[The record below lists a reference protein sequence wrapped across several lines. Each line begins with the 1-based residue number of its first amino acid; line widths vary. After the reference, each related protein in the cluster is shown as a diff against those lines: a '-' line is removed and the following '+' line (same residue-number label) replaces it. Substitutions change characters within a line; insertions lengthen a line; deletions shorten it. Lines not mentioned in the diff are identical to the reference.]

1 MAQRLETYRAIA
13 EILSPETQAKELE
26 PLLQHPDFDWDAI
39 VVEGSGHLMLPALYY
54 NLKRKGLLHTLPKE
68 LETYLE
74 EITAIN
80 RNRNKAI
87 TVQIKAITE
96 LFHTQ
101 NINYVLLKGAALLMA
116 EVYEDPAERMIGD
129 IDILVAEDQLNTAF
143 ELIQRHGYTPIETT
157 FGADYVEHKHLP
169 RLKTRDY
176 MAAVEI
182 HRKLFM
188 DYDHAAL
195 QPSDILKRKKL
206 FRGIWV
212 PSGDQFL
219 LHNILN
225 FQISDYGYL
234 FKAIGFK
241 TIYDHISIAKR
252 FDAHLKDEDL
262 KVPAIASFIK
272 YHKVFFSSELQT
284 IPLTLGFGERK
295 LLELRLRYKILNR
308 CRYRSLYT
316 LNYLK
321 QIGSRVGFVLTKK
334 AYRKA
339 LWADRKR
346 IIYTL
351 KRQIIHNKPPH

>member
-1 MAQRLETYRAIA
+1 MGQRLETYRSIA
-13 EILSPETQAKELE
+13 KILSPETQASELE
-26 PLLQHPDFDWDAI
+26 PLLQHPDFDWDALVI
-39 VVEGSGHLMLPALYY
+39 EGSGHLMLPALYC
-54 NLKRKGLLHTLPKE
+54 NLKCKGLLHTLPEE
-68 LETYLE
+68 LDEYLE

-87 TVQIKAITE
+87 MLQIKAITE
-96 LFHTQ
+96 LFNTQ
-101 NINYVLLKGAALLMA
+101 SINHVLLKGAALLMA
-116 EVYEDPAERMIGD
+116 EAYEDPAERMIGD
-129 IDILVAEDQLNTAF
+129 IDILVAEDQLNSAF
-143 ELIQRHGYTPIETT
+143 ELLQRHGYKPIETT

-169 RLKTRDY
+169 RLRTTDY
-176 MAAVEI
+176 IAAVEL

-188 DYDHAAL
+188 DYDHKVL
-195 QPSDILKRKKL
+195 QPSAILKQKQEHH
-206 FRGIWV
+206 GIWV
-212 PSGDQFL
+212 PSGHQLL

-225 FQISDYGYL
+225 FQISDYGHL

-241 TIYDHISIAKR
+241 TIYDHLGITKR
-252 FDAHLKDEDL
+252 FDSHLKDEDL
-262 KVPAIASFIK
+262 KVPAVASFIK

-284 IPLTLGFGERK
+284 IPLALGSRERK
-295 LLELRLRYKILNR
+295 LLELRLRYNTLNR

-351 KRQIIHNKPPH
+351 KRQVIHNKPPH